1 MARLVVE
8 ALGAGGDN
16 RSSGVARPGN
26 RDPLPLLVS
35 VTRYSGLPV
44 TGLSAA
50 NFQADCPIVA
60 AGGGGVTVDRVDEPH
75 AGVYRVNLIPIP
87 TATWLEGSYIFWVAA
102 QSGGNH
108 GQALCLVPVS

>member
-1 MARLVVE
+1 GSSSTCHWGLGLLNDLYPEEAVMARLVVE

-75 AGVYRVNLIPIP
+75 AGVYRV
-87 TATWLEGSYIFWVAA
+87 
-102 QSGGNH
+102 
-108 GQALCLVPVS
+108 